1 MPAPVNTTVCL
12 LSLTNLASF
21 LNFEFNDFAEQMYS
35 LSLNIY
41 SKTYLQAQQ
50 SMQLKVPHIDLRKSK
65 NYIQILNLST

>member
-41 SKTYLQAQQ
+41 SKTYLQATIHAIK
-50 SMQLKVPHIDLRKSK
+50 STPHRPTQK
-65 NYIQILNLST
+65 